1 MRLNMGLLLVKDAS
15 VTSGI
20 PERTIRDWMAD
31 DSIKSHKN
39 DEGLACIDK
48 RELLEKIPTAL
59 TIFNQKGGC
68 GKTSLSV
75 LLADYYEK
83 REMKVLLVD
92 LDQQGNLSQTY
103 FAYDDLKDALSIYD
117 YFEKKTPINK
127 IVKKY
132 NDYIDILPANIKLSR
147 KDNYD
152 IDDLDTMRKDFIP
165 IFKKYSII
173 IIDCPPAL
181 NSFSKFGM
189 ILSNYILIPVIP
201 EPYNYDG
208 LFEVMNTLK
217 RMQKFIEGYIDY
229 KVVISAHEQRTLKIH
244 EDYIGLIRNDIKD
257 KVAIQSIPNFV
268 GIKERSFQRTNI
280 FDMYKNDKSIQK
292 IEHILQEIDEYIYDK
307 RGE

>member
-1 MRLNMGLLLVKDAS
+1 MGLLLIKDAGS
-15 VTSGI
+15 ISGI

-39 DEGLACIDK
+39 DEGLACVEK
-48 RELLEKIPTAL
+48 RELLGKIPTAL

-83 REMKVLLVD
+83 KKMKVLLLD

-152 IDDLDTMRKDFIP
+152 IDDLDTMRKDFMP
-165 IFKKYSII
+165 VFKKYNII

-181 NSFSKFGM
+181 NSFSKFGI
-189 ILSNYILIPVIP
+189 ILSNYVLIPVIP

-229 KVVISAHEQRTLKIH
+229 KVIISAHEQRTLKIH

-257 KVAIQSIPNFV
+257 KVAVQSIPNFV

-292 IEHILQEIDEYIYDK
+292 IELILQEIDEYIYDK

>member
-1 MRLNMGLLLVKDAS
+1 MGLLLIKDAGS
-15 VTSGI
+15 ISGI

-39 DEGLACIDK
+39 DEGLACVDK
-48 RELLEKIPTAL
+48 RELLGKIPTAL

-83 REMKVLLVD
+83 KKMKVLLLD

-152 IDDLDTMRKDFIP
+152 IDDLDTMRKDFMP
-165 IFKKYSII
+165 VFKKYNII

-181 NSFSKFGM
+181 NSFSKFGI
-189 ILSNYILIPVIP
+189 ILSNYVLIPVIP

-229 KVVISAHEQRTLKIH
+229 KVIISAHEQRTLKIH

-257 KVAIQSIPNFV
+257 KVAVQSIPNFV

-292 IEHILQEIDEYIYDK
+292 IELILQEIDEYIYDK

>member
-1 MRLNMGLLLVKDAS
+1 MGLLLVKDAS

-152 IDDLDTMRKDFIP
+152 IDDLDTMRKDFMP

>member
-1 MRLNMGLLLVKDAS
+1 MGLLLIKDAGS
-15 VTSGI
+15 ISGI

-39 DEGLACIDK
+39 DEGLACVEK
-48 RELLEKIPTAL
+48 RELLGKIPTAL

-83 REMKVLLVD
+83 KKMKVLLLD

-132 NDYIDILPANIKLSR
+132 NEYIDILPANIKLSR

-152 IDDLDTMRKDFIP
+152 IDDLDTMRKDFMP
-165 IFKKYSII
+165 VFKKYNII

-181 NSFSKFGM
+181 NSFSKFGI
-189 ILSNYILIPVIP
+189 ILSNYVLIPVIP

-229 KVVISAHEQRTLKIH
+229 KVIISAHEQRTLKIH

-257 KVAIQSIPNFV
+257 KVAVQSIPNFV

-292 IEHILQEIDEYIYDK
+292 IELILQEIDEYIYDK

>member
-1 MRLNMGLLLVKDAS
+1 MGLLLIKDAS
-15 VTSGI
+15 TISGI

-31 DSIKSHKN
+31 GSIKSHKN
-39 DEGLACIDK
+39 DDGLACIDK
-48 RELLEKIPTAL
+48 RELLGKIPTAL

-75 LLADYYEK
+75 LIADYYEK
-83 REMKVLLVD
+83 KGMKVLLVD

-117 YFEKKTPINK
+117 YFEKKTPISK

-132 NDYIDILPANIKLSR
+132 NEYIDILPANIKLSR

-152 IDDLDTMRKDFIP
+152 IDDLDTMRKDFMP
-165 IFKKYSII
+165 IFKKYNII

-208 LFEVMNTLK
+208 LFEVMNTMK

-229 KVVISAHEQRTLKIH
+229 KVIISAHEQRTLKIH

-257 KVAIQSIPNFV
+257 KVAVQSIPNFV

-280 FDMYKNDKSIQK
+280 FDMYKSDKSIQK
-292 IEHILQEIDEYIYDK
+292 IENVLQEIDEYIYDK